1 MAKECK
7 FMELKFYSCEICG
20 KIIAMVKDTGVPT
33 ICCGQ
38 PMKEIVPGSVD
49 AAAEKH
55 VPVVSVDGNIV
66 TVEVGSVPHP
76 MAEEHYIEWIVL
88 STKEGMQR
96 KELNPGDEPKAEFA
110 LTDGD
115 EVIGALAY
123 CNLHSLWK
131 SK

>member
-1 MAKECK
+1 
-7 FMELKFYSCEICG
+7 MELKFYSCEICG

-55 VPVVSVDGNIV
+55 VPVVSSDGNIV

-76 MAEEHYIEWIVL
+76 MVEEHYIEWIVL

>member
-1 MAKECK
+1 
-7 FMELKFYSCEICG
+7 MELKFYSCEICG

-88 STKEGMQR
+88 STKEGMQC

>member
-1 MAKECK
+1 
-7 FMELKFYSCEICG
+7 MELKFYSCEICG

-55 VPVVSVDGNIV
+55 VPVVCVDGNIV

>member
-1 MAKECK
+1 
-7 FMELKFYSCEICG
+7 MELKFYVCEICG

-38 PMKEIVPGSVD
+38 PMKEIIPGSVD
-49 AAAEKH
+49 AAVEKH
-55 VPVVSVDGNIV
+55 VPVVSADGNMV

-76 MAEEHYIEWIVL
+76 MAEEHYIEWITL
-88 STKEGMQR
+88 CTKEGIQR
-96 KELNPGDEPKAEFA
+96 KVLKPGDEPKAEFA

-115 EVIGALAY
+115 ELIGALAY

>member
-1 MAKECK
+1 
-7 FMELKFYSCEICG
+7 MELKFYNCEICG

-55 VPVVSVDGNIV
+55 VPVVSTDGNIV

>member
-1 MAKECK
+1 
-7 FMELKFYSCEICG
+7 MELKFYNCEICG

>member
-1 MAKECK
+1 
-7 FMELKFYSCEICG
+7 MELKFYSCEICG

-55 VPVVSVDGNIV
+55 VPVVCTDGNIV

>member
-1 MAKECK
+1 
-7 FMELKFYSCEICG
+7 MELKFYSCEICG